1 MKNKYMS
8 KPVIS
13 YFNIMNHE
21 NYYQLGDILNIKQQT
36 IVFLDGDIGAGKTTF
51 VKSFSKKFSNQ
62 NIHSPTFSLVNEYV
76 TPKFKIF
83 HYDLYR
89 ITSTRELFEI
99 GVDNYFL
106 QDGLH
111 FIEWANNY
119 TNFLPHPDYHIKFH
133 NYDPY
138 RILKVTDYA
147 NAR

>member
-1 MKNKYMS
+1 MTN
-8 KPVIS
+8 PIIL
-13 YFNIMNHE
+13 YFNVMDHE
-21 NYYQLGDILNIKQQT
+21 NYYQFYDILKIKKQT

-51 VKSFSKKFSNQ
+51 VKYFINKFSNQ
-62 NIHSPTFSLVNEYV
+62 NIHSPTFSLINEYT

-89 ITSTRELFEI
+89 INSTQELFEI
-99 GVDNYFL
+99 GIDNYFL

-119 TNFLPHPDYHIKFH
+119 TNFLPYPDYRIEFL

-138 RILKVTDYA
+138 RILKVIDYV
-147 NAR
+147 NKK